1 MSGMS
6 LSGLT
11 KVNPSPL
18 SARFNGR
25 PTPRAFLVWTLA
37 AIVSAPPLA
46 AQGVRGKVA
55 EFGIAEPLGGASVWL
70 MGVDGEV
77 HTVAF
82 TDSVGNFELRAPT
95 AGWYLI
101 RAHHFG
107 HQSAAIEMQLQEG
120 LVIEI
125 RINLRPLSVATALDP
140 VIVTAESRQVRGQ
153 REFLSRFDIVRGKK
167 VKQEE
172 LIRSASGTLRY
183 YLRTWGGFWASGCGD
198 YFLDGSRAGSWVQDY
213 PLDWVFGIEMYRI
226 QLDAPMR
233 YRNPDPKRRN
243 CSVIL
248 IWGTS
253 VGKGD

>member
-1 MSGMS
+1 M
-6 LSGLT
+6 
-11 KVNPSPL
+11 
-18 SARFNGR
+18 
-25 PTPRAFLVWTLA
+25 WTLA
-37 AIVSAPPLA
+37 AVVSAPPPPLA

-55 EFGIAEPLGGASVWL
+55 EIDIAEPLVGASVL
-70 MGVDGEV
+70 LLGVDGEV
-77 HTVAF
+77 HTITL

-95 AGWYLI
+95 VGWYLI
-101 RAHHFG
+101 RARHFG
-107 HQSAAIEMQLQEG
+107 YQSAAIEMQLQEG
-120 LVIEI
+120 LVIEV

-172 LIRSASGTLRY
+172 LIQSASGDLGT
-183 YLRTWGGFWASGCGD
+183 YLSWWAGHWTRGCRD
-198 YFLDGSRAGSWVQDY
+198 YFLDGSRAGSWVQRY
-213 PLDWVFGIEMYRI
+213 PLDWVFGVEMYRI

-253 VGKGD
+253 VGEGN

>member
-1 MSGMS
+1 MS
-6 LSGLT
+6 LSGFSCG
-11 KVNPSPL
+11 PWPPL
-18 SARFNGR
+18 SPR
-25 PTPRAFLVWTLA
+25 PR
-37 AIVSAPPLA
+37 PPLA

-55 EFGIAEPLGGASVWL
+55 EIDIAEPLVGASVL
-70 MGVDGEV
+70 LLGVDGEV
-77 HTVAF
+77 HTITL

-172 LIRSASGTLRY
+172 LIQSASGDLGT
-183 YLRTWGGFWASGCGD
+183 YLSWWAGFWTRGCRD
-198 YFLDGSRAGSWVQDY
+198 YFLDGSRAGGWVLDY
-213 PLDWVFGIEMYRI
+213 PLDWVFGIEIYRV
-226 QLDAPMR
+226 QHDAPMR
-233 YRNPDPKRRN
+233 YRDPNPGRRN

-248 IWGTS
+248 IWGTE